1 MQMYLALQL
10 LQDSFKQGI
19 RKHLFNV
26 EGQEMQASCSL
37 QMYLELLLVQGCL
50 KQGIRKTE

>member
-1 MQMYLALQL
+1 MYLALQL